1 MGDEGSTC
9 TRKEEK
15 MKTQIN
21 IVLKDLNRDDV
32 YVDLEGRRRP
42 KRFILQIGEGVAFP
56 GIPRLVLEAIRDE
69 ITRTLDHVDGKLS
82 ESDWQADPPDAVKQ
96 IA

>member
-1 MGDEGSTC
+1 
-9 TRKEEK
+9 

-21 IVLKDLNRDDV
+21 VVLGDLNRDDV
-32 YVDLEGRRRP
+32 YVDLEGRRP
-42 KRFILQIGEGVAFP
+42 KRFILKIGEGVAFP

-69 ITRTLDHVDGKLS
+69 IARTLDHVDGKLS
-82 ESDWQADPPDAVKQ
+82 ESDWQADPPDAGKR